1 MLNRAKIV
9 SRSYVPRFVESET
22 ATEHS
27 VPTED
32 GGGMFNET
40 SKHLC

>member
-1 MLNRAKIV
+1 V
-9 SRSYVPRFVESET
+9 SRICVPSIVEGET
-22 ATEHS
+22 AAEDS

-40 SKHLC
+40 SIHLC